1 MISIKQEIQFIFSK
15 DASIQKRSNFFAIC
29 ITFIFWILFF
39 LLIAFLPSS
48 FSKKQKYETVKIVL
62 SEPQKKIIEPVE
74 KKPQPKIE
82 KKIEEKIENNQEK
95 TQSVVKKEIKQENQ
109 PIVEKK
115 QNFQQ
120 EEKSNQNIKKEE
132 TVEKTQAQKFEQI
145 EYALDPMEAFAL
157 QTSKRPEQEFD
168 WSKFDKNSTNTN
180 SSTKE
185 NYVLSENKFEGFAGE
200 ISSSSSNKT
209 SSQMEKKDFINTE
222 SSTMTNSTLEKIAN
236 TSFIENSSS
245 KVTTESNVNS
255 ATSDDGKIKIKT
267 NDGRFRALIE
277 PEKPI
282 LNISDKNAPDG
293 SRTVTIIFKIQPNG
307 YILKSDVS
315 ITPAAV
321 LSDSLREELIL
332 QIATWRFESTNFSS
346 TASFEFN
353 IIRK

>member
-1 MISIKQEIQFIFSK
+1 MISIKQEIKFIFSK
-15 DASIQKRSNFFAIC
+15 DASIQKKSNFLAIC

-62 SEPQKKIIEPVE
+62 SESQKKIIEPVE
-74 KKPQPKIE
+74 KKTQP
-82 KKIEEKIENNQEK
+82 KIEEKIEKNQEK
-95 TQSVVKKEIKQENQ
+95 IQSVVKKEIKQESQ

-115 QNFQQ
+115 QNLKQ

-132 TVEKTQAQKFEQI
+132 SEKKVQEQKSEQI

-157 QTSKRPEQEFD
+157 QTSKQSEQEFD
-168 WSKFDKNSTNTN
+168 WSKFDENSTITN
-180 SSTKE
+180 SFSNE

-209 SSQMEKKDFINTE
+209 SLQTEKKDFINTE
-222 SSTMTNSTLEKIAN
+222 SSSITNSTLKKIAN
-236 TSFIENSSS
+236 TSFVENSSS
-245 KVTTESNVNS
+245 KVTTKSNVNS
-255 ATSDDGKIKIKT
+255 AISDDGKIKIKT

-282 LNISDKNAPDG
+282 LNVSDKNAPDG

-321 LSDSLREELIL
+321 LSDSLREELIS
-332 QIATWRFESTNFSS
+332 QIATWRFESTDFSS
-346 TASFEFN
+346 IASFEFN
-353 IIRK
+353 IVRI